1 MHELPLVKSLFN
13 QVIEASKKNNA
24 KKVTLVVLELG
35 KLRDFVPEIVKKYW
49 DYVIP
54 NTILEGSQIVIEEK
68 EATLK
73 CDKCGHIYLLD
84 PVNLYENKC
93 PKCGCD
99 TGILITGRE
108 LKIRGIEIEK

>member
-13 QVIEASKKNNA
+13 QVIEVANKNHA
-24 KKVTLVVLELG
+24 KKVTLVVLEMG
-35 KLRDFVPEIVKKYW
+35 KLRDFVPEIVQKYW

-54 NTILEGSQIVIEEK
+54 GTIMEGSKIIIEEK

-73 CDKCGHIYLLD
+73 CDGCGHIYLLD

-93 PKCGCD
+93 PRCECD
-99 TGILITGRE
+99 TGELITGRE
-108 LKIRGIEIEK
+108 LRIRGIEIE